1 MISRRSLLVAPALI
15 LPSCRLA
22 RAQSLGAGSSG
33 GSFDP
38 NAIIVAPNGNNANQG
53 TLTRPVAS
61 LTRAQALVRNS
72 RATKTVYLRAGT
84 YNQTS
89 TLVLTTA
96 DNGETWAT
104 YPGDPVGSAVLDY
117 TNQAFKGT
125 YAGLG
130 SPNGCAIMAKG
141 TSNLTIDSITVQN
154 HPAIGILCYGGSPGF
169 GFMPRAASASNVTVR
184 NCSFINGGYGA
195 FPPSYPGNDG
205 QNVASGSGVYATEV
219 PSVWFCGTLSGGLV
233 IHNYFKT
240 HVGTPVVIQASGVVE
255 VSHNYLQD
263 LNRACFDTGAIYS
276 QFTNGCSFI
285 YNYIRDAKSAT
296 SLVPGTDRAVR
307 ALFCDDN
314 TQNITMRYNVVAG
327 GAADTAGNAPSYT
340 DTFQMAVFHGASGMD
355 CSYNIF
361 DMGTKPHIALL
372 NQSSGTGNG
381 FVGNIILSNFAG
393 NPSSPSYGSWYL
405 TMSHGRWT
413 PTSPTCGLNLY
424 HNYDGGSVYAAGNP
438 IGNPVV
444 GDSNPQIVDP
454 KISGWTYNIDPA
466 SPVFSSPINFPALP
480 SNWGTPG
487 FWGPPG
493 FSVPTKGTDS
503 VPSCP
508 Y

>member
-296 SLVPGTDRAVR
+296 SYDAAHRAAQPKFRHRQRVR
-307 ALFCDDN
+307 RQHHPL
-314 TQNITMRYNVVAG
+314 QLRRQSVVAFLRLVVSDYVLRSVD
-327 GAADTAGNAPSYT
+327 ADVT
-340 DTFQMAVFHGASGMD
+340 DLRVKRIPQLRRRLG
-355 CSYNIF
+355 
-361 DMGTKPHIALL
+361 LR
-372 NQSSGTGNG
+372 
-381 FVGNIILSNFAG
+381 
-393 NPSSPSYGSWYL
+393 
-405 TMSHGRWT
+405 GR
-413 PTSPTCGLNLY
+413 
-424 HNYDGGSVYAAGNP
+424 
-438 IGNPVV
+438 
-444 GDSNPQIVDP
+444 Q
-454 KISGWTYNIDPA
+454 
-466 SPVFSSPINFPALP
+466 
-480 SNWGTPG
+480 
-487 FWGPPG
+487 
-493 FSVPTKGTDS
+493 
-503 VPSCP
+503 P
-508 Y
+508 YR